1 MMREYTREEFLIAT
15 MSGLFGDGRFMVSG
29 VNSPIP
35 AAAGLLHE
43 HQQPGFFVSIH
54 GDPDRTPF
62 VDGGVEPFD
71 MAAQGRLDTFV
82 FGGVQ
87 VDGQANI
94 NLVSIG
100 DPKRPK
106 KRFTGSFGA
115 AGLYYLIPNIVLFFP
130 SHSRRSLVQKVDFR
144 SASPQAPEGAFR
156 QGGPRW
162 LLTDLCLFRFD
173 PVTGGFELASV
184 HPGQTVA
191 AIRDATGFD
200 FVVPKDV
207 PTTAE
212 PDAATLTRIRGD
224 VRDGLSVAYAQ
235 FAKDCI
241 KEPGS

>member
-1 MMREYTREEFLIAT
+1 MSTYSTSEFLIST

-43 HQQPGFFVSIH
+43 RQVPGFFVSVH

-87 VDGQANI
+87 VDGNANI
-94 NLVSIG
+94 NLVSVG
-100 DPKRPK
+100 PKERPK

-130 SHSRRSLVQKVDFR
+130 SHSTRSLVAEVDFR
-144 SASPQAPEGAFR
+144 SASVEAPEGAFR
-156 QGGPRW
+156 QGGPKW

-173 PVTGGFELASV
+173 AGTNGFELASV
-184 HPGQTVA
+184 HPGTSVDTVRA
-191 AIRDATGFD
+191 ATGFAYREPAS
-200 FVVPKDV
+200 VPV
-207 PTTAE
+207 TPE
-212 PDAATLTRIRGD
+212 PDVATLALIRGD
-224 VRDGLSVAYAQ
+224 VRRELSVAYPQ
-235 FAKDCI
+235 FAREHI
-241 KEPGS
+241 LQP